1 MFSGLVTLEGNHK
14 PPPTV
19 PEFVIKIPNL
29 HSFRQIQLRYNR

>member
-29 HSFRQIQLRYNR
+29 HSFR